1 MPPIILEVC
10 VDSMASALAA
20 QAGGAQ
26 RIELC
31 ASLFEGGVTP
41 SAATIEVARQQLTI
55 DINVMIRPRG
65 GDFLYSD
72 LEFAVMQRD
81 IEIAKS
87 IGVNGVV
94 IGLLTAGGEVDQ
106 GRTKLLADLARPLS
120 VTFHRAFDMVA
131 DPHRALDTLID
142 LGIDRVLT
150 SGLETSALEGAETI
164 AALIHQ
170 AGGRIIVM
178 PGGGIHER
186 NIAKIVK
193 LTGATEVHMSGRT
206 AQESQM
212 RHRNSRIS
220 LGGTLQTPEYSRQV
234 TSAARISASI
244 AALQAGDNSN

>member
-1 MPPIILEVC
+1 
-10 VDSMASALAA
+10 MASALAA

-31 ASLFEGGVTP
+31 ASLFEGGITP
-41 SAATIEVARQQLTI
+41 SAAAIEVARQQLAI

-72 LEFAVMQRD
+72 LEFAIMQRD
-81 IEIAKS
+81 IEIAKA

-94 IGLLTAGGEVDQ
+94 LGLLTAGGEIDQ
-106 GRTKLLADLARPLS
+106 ERTKVLVDLARPLS

-131 DPHRALDTLID
+131 GSRRALDTLID

-164 AALIHQ
+164 AELIRQ
-170 AGGRIIVM
+170 AGGRIIAM
-178 PGGGIHER
+178 PGGGINDR
-186 NIAKIVK
+186 NIAKIVQ
-193 LTGATEVHMSGRT
+193 LTGATEVHMSGRS

-212 RHRNSRIS
+212 RHRNTRIS
-220 LGGTLQTPEYSRQV
+220 LGGALQTPE
-234 TSAARISASI
+234 
-244 AALQAGDNSN
+244 